1 MLLSAY
7 LPLLLLQL
15 PERDRPNTWWLE
27 YLPPHLHRDKTST
40 HININS
46 WPTIIKLWKFKLSK
60 LCFSLSFKNISFCFL
75 WNLKWLFNY
84 KRYTILKYIITSL
97 ANFFI
102 FLSYRSCVCLLQFLI
117 LLLCVY
123 VCVSQSLC
131 FSCAYSLFFFCLF
144 FPILFYL
151 IHFFNF

>member
-15 PERDRPNTWWLE
+15 PERDRPDTWWLE
-27 YLPPHLHRDKTST
+27 YLPPHLHRDKTGT

-75 WNLKWLFNY
+75 WNFKWLFNY

-97 ANFFI
+97 ANFFY
-102 FLSYRSCVCLLQFLI
+102 FFYLTDLVCVCYSFWFCFYVFMCVFLRACVFLVLI
-117 LLLCVY
+117 L
-123 VCVSQSLC
+123 C
-131 FSCAYSLFFFCLF
+131 FFLFVFPYSLLFNSFF
-144 FPILFYL
+144 
-151 IHFFNF
+151 

>member
-15 PERDRPNTWWLE
+15 PERDRPDTWWLE

-102 FLSYRSCVCLLQFLI
+102 SFILQILCVFVTVSDFAFMCLCVCFSEPVFFL
-117 LLLCVY
+117 C
-123 VCVSQSLC
+123 
-131 FSCAYSLFFFCLF
+131 LFFVFFCLF